1 MKKKLV
7 AVLMTAAMA
16 ATLAACGTETTDPT
30 TTPDPTPTVAPDG
43 ETTDVNI
50 NQGSED
56 AIANL
61 IAATEGTVDLTLW
74 CSETEAYQTVMAQ
87 LVDEFKA
94 TYSDVDFNITIGS
107 QSESTCKDEV
117 LKDVEAAADV
127 YVFADDQLNG
137 LVEAGAL
144 QAVTTTYTYNPIEAD
159 GAGAVNAA
167 SKDGILYAY
176 PLTATNGYFLYY
188 NSNLLSDED
197 VSSWENLV
205 AACEREGKKVA
216 MEFSGGWYLYS
227 FFYGAGLQCD
237 NLANDAVNVCN
248 WNNETGLA
256 VAKAVQDICSSD
268 AVINLGDADTCTQA
282 TDGNVIAAVNGTWN
296 TGVFEA
302 AYGDGFAA
310 TKLPTFTV
318 NGEVV
323 QQGSFAGYKLV
334 GVNSYSDNLGWAMIF
349 AEFITNE
356 ASQLKIGN
364 ATQEGP
370 ANLVAAPQIATPAIA
385 ALGAQSSFAT
395 LQRVSG
401 NYWTP
406 AGTLGQALY
415 EGGLDDAGLQKALD
429 DAVDGICAE

>member
-16 ATLAACGTETTDPT
+16 ATLAACGTEPETEN
-30 TTPDPTPTVAPDG
+30 TPADTNVTVAPDG
-43 ETTDVNI
+43 ETTDVVVG
-50 NQGSED
+50 QGSDD

-94 TYSDVDFNITIGS
+94 EYSDVDFNITIGS

-188 NSNLLSDED
+188 DSNLLSDED

-216 MEFSGGWYLYS
+216 MEFSGGWYLFS
-227 FFYGAGLQCD
+227 FFYGAGLECN

-256 VAKAVQDICSSD
+256 VAKSVQDICSSD
-268 AVINLGDADTCTQA
+268 AVINLGDADTCTQV

-310 TKLPTFTV
+310 TKLPTFNV
-318 NGEVV
+318 NGQAV

-385 ALGAQSSFAT
+385 ALGAQSNFAT